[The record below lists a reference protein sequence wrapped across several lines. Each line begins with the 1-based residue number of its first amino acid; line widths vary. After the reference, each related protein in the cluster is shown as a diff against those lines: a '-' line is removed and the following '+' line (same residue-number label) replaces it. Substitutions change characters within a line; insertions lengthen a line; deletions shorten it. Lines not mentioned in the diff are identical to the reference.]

1 MNPPRDGTPSLSG
14 SLICHALRQCRKAE
28 GRTQVQVGEAADLLL
43 KIAFNLDDVTVYGD
57 GEF

>member
-1 MNPPRDGTPSLSG
+1 
-14 SLICHALRQCRKAE
+14 
-28 GRTQVQVGEAADLLL
+28 VGEAADLLL